1 MFGVSS
7 TLYVQV
13 NTQMEGK
20 GPLHLAIVEG
30 FVSILKT
37 ILKFRPDLDMEVS
50 ERVMHE
56 CLLHVAIVLKF
67 GWHLYKIE
75 R

>member
-1 MFGVSS
+1 MN
-7 TLYVQV
+7 VQV

-30 FVSILKT
+30 FISVLKT

-50 ERVMHE
+50 E
-56 CLLHVAIVLKF
+56 
-67 GWHLYKIE
+67 
-75 R
+75 